1 MTTSTTAAWGF
12 GLTTYDAKGAV
23 LDTWFPE
30 PHLGTPPDDYHAPS
44 ILASLEGEDPVRD
57 VVAVVC
63 NLSPVPRE
71 SYRLGLPQAGRW
83 VEAVNTDSS
92 YYGGSNTGNLGG
104 IAAEE
109 TGWGGQPFSA
119 ELTLPPL
126 SVLWL
131 VPERS

>member
-1 MTTSTTAAWGF
+1 
-12 GLTTYDAKGAV
+12 
-23 LDTWFPE
+23 
-30 PHLGTPPDDYHAPS
+30 
-44 ILASLEGEDPVRD
+44 VRD

-71 SYRLGLPQAGRW
+71 GYRLGLPQSGRW

-104 IAAEE
+104 IVAEE

-119 ELTLPPL
+119 EVTLPPL

-131 VPERS
+131 VPER